1 MRHSVSATPMRC
13 LHRLQDSKP
22 HFTDSK
28 LHLADSVAP
37 LTDIIATSLLLHGI
51 LSDIN
56 LRERNTDWKF
66 GHMEHFAVV
75 QSIIRAARNG
85 DREGLDRQVTRL
97 RERLEK
103 DGAVKEAAAL
113 RRLEAAETEAR
124 DLTPSRVEVSR
135 ALIIGEA
142 LTPDVPAPIDRE
154 TGAQLCTIDFGAAR
168 RGPPIYGEAIGM
180 AIEGLLQEWCNTAA
194 LQSVGVEPTRSLLI
208 YGPPGSGKTVTAYHI
223 AARLGLPLVTARI
236 DGLISSFLGTT
247 ARNIANLFD
256 FANRYACI
264 LLLDEFDALAKLRD
278 DAQEIGEIKRVVNSL
293 LQNLDMR
300 RDLGITIAIT
310 NHDRLLD
317 PAVWRRFE
325 TQVHIGEPDG
335 AGREQMISRFL
346 SPIQAETSTVR
357 IFSYCLDGRSGADI
371 ERLCTTVKRHLAL
384 SGEAHDGPGLFRAL
398 SAVLAR
404 SPRQTEASARILA
417 LDPEAFVSLIAND
430 PDIGL
435 KQIEIGEAT
444 GYGQSRVSDL
454 KKAKR
459 HAALMEPAH
468 A

>member
-1 MRHSVSATPMRC
+1 M
-13 LHRLQDSKP
+13 D
-22 HFTDSK
+22 
-28 LHLADSVAP
+28 
-37 LTDIIATSLLLHGI
+37 
-51 LSDIN
+51 
-56 LRERNTDWKF
+56 
-66 GHMEHFAVV
+66 HFAVV
-75 QSIIRAARNG
+75 QSIIRAARSG
-85 DREGLDRQVTRL
+85 DREGLERQVARL

-113 RRLEAAETEAR
+113 RRLEAAETEAH
-124 DLTPSRVEVSR
+124 DLAPSRVEVSR
-135 ALIIGEA
+135 ALITGEV
-142 LTPDVPAPIDRE
+142 LTPDVHPPLDRE
-154 TGAQLCTIDFGAAR
+154 TGAQLCAIDFGSAK
-168 RGPPIYGEAIGM
+168 RGAPIFGEAVGLS
-180 AIEGLLQEWCNTAA
+180 IESLLQEWGNAAA
-194 LQSVGVEPTRSLLI
+194 LRDVGVEPTRTLLI
-208 YGPPGSGKTVTAYHI
+208 YGPPGSGKTVTAYHM

-293 LQNLDMR
+293 LQNLDLR
-300 RDLGITIAIT
+300 REHGITIAIT

-325 TQVHIGEPDG
+325 AQVHIGEPE
-335 AGREQMISRFL
+335 AAAREQMIARFL
-346 SPIQAETSTVR
+346 LPIQAEAPTVR
-357 IFSYCLDGRSGADI
+357 IFSYCLAGRSGADI
-371 ERLCTTVKRHLAL
+371 ERLCATVKRHLAL

-404 SPRQTEASARILA
+404 APNQMEAPARILA

-430 PDIGL
+430 AAIGL

-459 HAALMEPAH
+459 HVALMEPAH